1 MKGSIIA
8 FILILCFINSL
19 SADDVVF
26 KSLQFSAVTS
36 INLDT
41 AFTYNAIWRY
51 GAKEGNPIVALYID
65 SVPLTLGIDLAFN
78 AALIWGT
85 NKIYKNNKSWGKPL
99 AYAIVVAVNLIQAYT
114 FYEHWQFRQR
124 MGNR

>member
-1 MKGSIIA
+1 MRNVSVALISIL
-8 FILILCFINSL
+8 FLTGCL

-41 AFTYNAIWRY
+41 ALTYDAIWRH
-51 GAKEGNPIVALYID
+51 GAKEGNPLVALYID
-65 SVPLTLGIDLAFN
+65 NLPLTLGIDCAFN

-85 NKIYKNNKSWGKPL
+85 NKIYKNGKSWGKPL
-99 AYAIVVAVNLIQAYT
+99 AYAIVIAVNLIQAYT
-114 FYEHWQFRQR
+114 FYEHWLFRQQT
-124 MGNR
+124 GK